1 MKGMSAEDKKWQA
14 ENDARTMKES
24 AMIQA
29 DEKRHKAAMEVMMKE
44 KEAMEKMMS
53 MEDMEKGA
61 KKRFSKTYKEA

>member
-1 MKGMSAEDKKWQA
+1 MKGMSADDQKWQA
-14 ENDARTMKES
+14 ENDARTMKDA

-29 DEKRHKAAMEVMMKE
+29 DPKRHKAAMEIMMKE

-61 KKRFSKTYKEA
+61 KKRFNKTYKEE